1 MGTSVLS
8 MPDVDTSPANVPGEG
23 ASRAVLRQVGETLHM
38 EHVAV
43 ADVAKAA
50 ETPCYVYSSATIRSQ
65 YERLERAL
73 SGIPHRTHYSVK
85 ANSNLAI
92 LRLLQQLGAGVDI
105 VSGGELH
112 RSLTSGFAGR
122 DIVFSGVGKT
132 AREMH
137 EALDAG
143 VLLINVESEGELH
156 LLDRVARERGQ
167 VAPIALRVNPEV
179 TVDSPHEYIR
189 TGEKGHKFGIPFDDV
204 DHVARIALSLQNV
217 EFKGLDMHIGSQLST
232 FEPFAAAFDRLA
244 PMVSS
249 IRALGATSLQY
260 LDIGGGLAVTYES
273 EQPTNLTQFA
283 EGLAR
288 ATRGLDVT
296 VLLEPGRYLV
306 ADAGVLLTR
315 VLFRKRS
322 GGKDYII
329 TDAGMNDLIRPSLYD
344 AYHRIEP
351 VEQRARTSHVADV
364 VGPVCE
370 SGDDLALDRDLADV
384 AAGALLVVHSAGAY
398 GYVMSSNYNSRS
410 RPAEVMVDGD
420 QFAIVTERERYA
432 DLVRLEQTSPQWR
445 RS

>member
-1 MGTSVLS
+1 MGAGILS
-8 MPDVDTSPANVPGEG
+8 MPDVNAGHAV
-23 ASRAVLRQVGETLHM
+23 ASDAVLRRSGDTLVM
-38 EHVAV
+38 EDVLLSDIAAA
-43 ADVAKAA
+43 AD
-50 ETPCYVYSSATIRSQ
+50 TPCYVYGASTIRRQ

-73 SGIPHRTHYSVK
+73 AGIPHRTHYSVK

-105 VSGGELH
+105 VSGGEMFRAL
-112 RSLTSGFAGR
+112 STGFTGK

-132 AREMH
+132 ARELH

-156 LLDRVARERGQ
+156 LLDRVAAERGQ
-167 VAPIALRVNPEV
+167 VAPITLRVNPEV

-204 DHVARIALSLQNV
+204 EHVARIALSMPNV
-217 EFKGLDMHIGSQLST
+217 ELKGLDMHIGSQLST
-232 FEPFAAAFDRLA
+232 FDPFAAAFDRLA
-244 PMVSS
+244 PMVRSL
-249 IRALGATSLQY
+249 RAVGAKSLEY
-260 LDIGGGLAVTYES
+260 LDIGGGLAVTYDNEH
-273 EQPTNLTQFA
+273 PTDLDRFA
-283 EGLAR
+283 TGLAS
-288 ATRGLDVT
+288 AVRGLDVK
-296 VLLEPGRYLV
+296 VILEPGRYLV

-315 VLFRKRS
+315 VLYRKRS

-329 TDAGMNDLIRPSLYD
+329 IDAGMNDLIRPSLYD

-351 VEQRARTSHVADV
+351 VDQRERTSHVADV

-370 SGDDLALDRDLADV
+370 SGDFLALDRDIIDV
-384 AAGALLVVHSAGAY
+384 EAGELLVVHSAGAY
-398 GYVMSSNYNSRS
+398 GYVMSSNYNSRP

-432 DLVRLEQTSPQWR
+432 DLTRLEQAPLQWR
-445 RS
+445 KA